1 MENNNTQQISQFIAD
16 YRTRRDARKK
26 YIKENYIETCFNR
39 PKIYG
44 RKRSKRPWY
53 MLTKGNFVRFVEMKK
68 SWGMLYDYVKVDSEY
83 KEFALRSTK
92 KTKMGRAEFMERMTQ
107 HKLAKWV
114 RKNPA
119 PCGERDLFAKE
130 YLDPWKKRYNEVEEQ
145 LRNKVILTYDKTV
158 VPFNKSAELY
168 SVLDSFYKDYEYE
181 YHNIDPTI
189 VGYPLSRYVNKQS
202 FISKNELI
210 KHMKKY
216 GNDCIKGGIDTKR
229 VIYQCN
235 GINYLSV
242 IIE

>member
-1 MENNNTQQISQFIAD
+1 MKN
-16 YRTRRDARKK
+16 
-26 YIKENYIETCFNR
+26 NYIEDYRKRRDIRKTYLKNNYIPAFAAK
-39 PKIYG
+39 PYIYG

-53 MLTKGNFVRFVEMKK
+53 MLAKGKMLRYGEIKV
-68 SWGMLYDYVKVDSEY
+68 SWGTMHDYYKVPSEA
-83 KEFALRSTK
+83 KEMAL
-92 KTKMGRAEFMERMTQ
+92 KTIVRKRLGRAEFMERMTQ

-119 PCGERDLFAKE
+119 PCGERDLFVKE
-130 YLDPWKKRYNEVEEQ
+130 YLDHWKKRYNEVEEQ
-145 LRNKVILTYDKTV
+145 LRNQVILTYDKTV

-168 SVLDSFYKDYEYE
+168 SILDSYYKDYEYE

-189 VGYPLSRYVNKQS
+189 VGYPLSEYVNKKS
-202 FISKNELI
+202 FINKNELF
-210 KHMKKY
+210 KRMKKY